1 MRLNI
6 HRVNWKLALFEIVS
20 ALLLTVGLVK
30 VWGWGAAL
38 ALLGAFGLWAATS

>member
-1 MRLNI
+1 MRLF
-6 HRVNWKLALFEIVS
+6 RCNWKLALFEIVS